1 MNNNISI
8 SKTLISKHIEYII
21 PALGLVIALAWNSA
35 FQNFFHNNKYLNS
48 QGPWLYAIMVT
59 TIIIGIIQLLE
70 KTKNK
75 INIKS
80 ESEETNTYNLILPT
94 N

>member
-1 MNNNISI
+1 MENKIG
-8 SKTLISKHIEYII
+8 KTLLAKHIEFII

-35 FQNFFHNNKYLNS
+35 FQNFFQNNSYLNS

-70 KTKNK
+70 KTKDK

-80 ESEETNTYNLILPT
+80 ESESEETITNNLILHT
-94 N
+94 I